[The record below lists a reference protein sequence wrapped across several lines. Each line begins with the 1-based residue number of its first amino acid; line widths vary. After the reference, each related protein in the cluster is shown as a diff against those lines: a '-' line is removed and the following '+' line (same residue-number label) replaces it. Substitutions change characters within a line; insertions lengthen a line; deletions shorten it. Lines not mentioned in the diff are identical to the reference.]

1 MKTLKQ
7 KNGKIHI
14 IVAEKK
20 FKKEEKKALKLQW
33 ITPANERAS

>member
-14 IVAEKK
+14 KVAEKK
-20 FKKEEKKALKLQW
+20 FEKEGKKALKLQW
-33 ITPANERAS
+33 ITPANE